1 MSASSVLD
9 RPGEPV
15 SAPVPSV
22 GEARFDEICDELAE
36 LCGQRNAIDG
46 RIAEL
51 VGEVSE
57 FEDELLGG
65 TGLRSVEHFC
75 TWQLGVSSG
84 RAKDLTAIAQ
94 PNRRAARDGGVAAG
108 GVVVGGPGGGHRS
121 PRLGRE
127 RRSLRR
133 AGQDGVGVPAAA
145 GVAGRSQA

>member
-9 RPGEPV
+9 RSGESV
-15 SAPVPSV
+15 SPPVPSV
-22 GEARFDEICDELAE
+22 GEARFDEICEELAE

-75 TWQLGVSSG
+75 TWQLGVSSS
-84 RAKDLTAIAQ
+84 RAKDLTAIAKRIDELPETVGLLREGLLSADQ
-94 PNRRAARDGGVAAG
+94 VAVIAHRA
-108 GVVVGGPGGGHRS
+108 
-121 PRLGRE
+121 LGRE